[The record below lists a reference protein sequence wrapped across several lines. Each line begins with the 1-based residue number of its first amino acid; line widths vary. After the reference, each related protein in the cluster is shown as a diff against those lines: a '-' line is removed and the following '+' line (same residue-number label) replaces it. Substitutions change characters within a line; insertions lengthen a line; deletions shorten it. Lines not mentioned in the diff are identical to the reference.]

1 MEELILQLVSYE
13 VGIVGPGSG
22 NPQAEPLYVSTVVD
36 FCLKLGRRYK
46 SLWLRSAWNRDWSI
60 LFFNSDLLFG
70 AVYETLLRHKAAVG
84 LMLENLATHI
94 VAGRLQHVTPTVM
107 QHLVEHFRL
116 RGMLRDVEQCIV
128 CLDIASLD
136 IHQVSKILPN
146 ANLLL
151 KISLEEVIQ
160 KNTADF

>member
-1 MEELILQLVSYE
+1 M
-13 VGIVGPGSG
+13 
-22 NPQAEPLYVSTVVD
+22 
-36 FCLKLGRRYK
+36 
-46 SLWLRSAWNRDWSI
+46 
-60 LFFNSDLLFG
+60 LFG